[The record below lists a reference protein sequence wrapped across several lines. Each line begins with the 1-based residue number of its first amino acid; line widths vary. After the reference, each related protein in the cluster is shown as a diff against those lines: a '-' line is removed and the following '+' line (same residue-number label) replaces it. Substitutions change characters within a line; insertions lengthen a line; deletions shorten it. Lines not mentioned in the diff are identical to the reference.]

1 LTFGLQ
7 ELNYGDP
14 FKVELLV
21 TTCQLWT
28 WW

>member
-14 FKVELLV
+14 FKVDLLV
-21 TTCQLWT
+21 ATYQQWI
-28 WW
+28 